1 MKALRYLEPNKLVV
15 QDIPKP
21 VPKKNEVLLRV
32 KSCGICGSDVH
43 GYLGLTGRRTPPMT
57 MGHEFA
63 GEIVEIGEDVKT
75 FKIGDRIAPYPVD
88 FCEECDMC
96 KRGDFHLCKNKRQF
110 GVLTVD
116 GAFAE
121 YIAVPEKVCFKIT
134 DNVSYNVASL
144 MEPLSVAFHGVGHA
158 GSLKNK
164 SVLIVGTGTIGLLAL
179 ACIKMQKPSKIFVSD
194 LSDVRLEMAKKMGA
208 DILINS
214 MKDDMKQIID
224 KETDGK
230 GVDMAFEAVGASA
243 SVKSAM
249 SALAFGGTAIWIG
262 NNKPLIEINMQEIV
276 TRELKVYGS
285 FLYSLED
292 FRTVV
297 DHLNKEELDVSEI
310 ISLNVS
316 LEKAPELFDKL
327 AHDPGSLIKVIVNP

>member
-15 QDIPKP
+15 QDIEKP
-21 VPKKNEVLLRV
+21 VPKKDEVLLRV
-32 KSCGICGSDVH
+32 RSCGICGSDVH

-63 GEIVEIGEDVKT
+63 GEIEEVGADVKT
-75 FKIGDRIAPYPVD
+75 LKVGDRVAPYPVD
-88 FCEECDMC
+88 FCEECEMC
-96 KRGDFHLCKNKRQF
+96 RRGDFHLCKNKRQF
-110 GVLTVD
+110 GVLAVD

-121 YIAVPEKVCFKIT
+121 YICVPEKVCFKIT

-144 MEPLSVAFHGVGHA
+144 MEPLAVAYHGVGHA
-158 GSLKNK
+158 GDLKGK
-164 SVLIVGTGTIGLLAL
+164 TVLIVGTGTIGLLAL
-179 ACIKMQKPSKIFVSD
+179 ACVKMQKPARIFVSD
-194 LSDVRLEMAKKMGA
+194 LSDFRLEMAKKMGA
-208 DILINS
+208 DVVINS
-214 MKDDMKQIID
+214 GKDDLKKIIE
-224 KETDGK
+224 KETGGK

-285 FLYSLED
+285 FLYSLND

-297 DHLNKEELDVSEI
+297 DHLNKEELDVSDV
-310 ISLNVS
+310 ISQNIPLDN
-316 LEKAPELFDKL
+316 APEFFYKL
-327 AHDPGSLIKVIVNP
+327 AHDPGTLIKVIVNP